1 MVCLLLYLS
10 VCHSIGLSVALLV
23 CLLLY
28 WPVCH
33 SIGLSAAL
41 FVTLLLYLSVCQS
54 IFLVCLC
61 ASLSLRTN
69 PPMIGNTK
77 QSTTTLTVGVSLSWL
92 FNQVNSMNQSQTLE
106 QYISQLVGMP
116 VTLSVSQSDKKSFS
130 VFQPANKYVRISA
143 KQSAS

>member
-10 VCHSIGLSVALLV
+10 VCHSIGLSVALFVSLS
-23 CLLLY
+23 LY
-28 WPVCH
+28 WSVCCSICH
-33 SIGLSAAL
+33 SVGL
-41 FVTLLLYLSVCQS
+41 FVSLSIYFV
-54 IFLVCLC
+54 VCLC

-69 PPMIGNTK
+69 PPMIGKTK
-77 QSTTTLTVGVSLSWL
+77 QSTTTLTVGVSLSRL
-92 FNQVNSMNQSQTLE
+92 FNQLNSTNQSQTLG

-130 VFQPANKYVRISA
+130 VFQPANKSVRISA